1 MKRKR
6 PEPKNIQQQL
16 DLAAKESYVSIVR
29 IPKRY
34 KKTSIYLE
42 FEGLIGIDDKVRHY
56 AFPKGD
62 EGVSLLPILIRL
74 PEDTR
79 DFDINTV
86 KEALKPTIFSQFG
99 NVN

>member
-1 MKRKR
+1 MNLFLRNVLYSFPLFLPIR
-6 PEPKNIQQQL
+6 LEADIG
-16 DLAAKESYVSIVR
+16 

-86 KEALKPTIFSQFG
+86 KDALKPTIFSQFG
-99 NVN
+99 HAS